1 MSLSAIDTHLPKLSA
16 TDPTPSGISKLLKD
30 SSACPEMWVSGNA
43 HVAGR
48 NSAFTLNRQPRAD
61 HHPDDWLTWL
71 AHCRFG
77 T

>member
-1 MSLSAIDTHLPKLSA
+1 MSLSAIDPHLPKLSA
-16 TDPTPSGISKLLKD
+16 TDPTHSRISKLLKN

-48 NSAFTLNRQPRAD
+48 NSASTLNRQPRAD
-61 HHPDDWLTWL
+61 HYPDDWPTWL
-71 AHCRFG
+71 AHRRLG